1 MKKSNQFSNK
11 LIAKKD
17 LINSISVI
25 SAVLIVIFG
34 ILMFLM
40 VLNPEQNKMTGK
52 PTCFI
57 EQYLH
62 ASDIPSMYH
71 FCCEHEN
78 VFLIAILG
86 GLALGISQF
95 EFLHRKKYAS
105 TLLGFGI
112 KRSKLFLNRLIIPI
126 VLALICIILPYAIA
140 LKMNIEVFGF
150 KADMFPWFFFELIRV
165 IRVFVACYTISI
177 IACIFTG
184 RTIEAIA
191 GSISIAIL
199 PTVVFSLFDVLFELV
214 LFGYSGTFYSRTA
227 DILAKADPIFFSS
240 LMFSRGFDI
249 GHPIN
254 TPLDSDAVIQ
264 TAFSIIWVII
274 SVVVIFLVKNHFS
287 KSYKPEN
294 SGFKGINKGMVMLI
308 SFTVPLF
315 ASTFIAEYSDGYF
328 SPTISSSIKAITI
341 CISLVVGFIASLV
354 CGFIVHFTFKKIK
367 ASVVGGL
374 AVIGTIGIALVLGA
388 TGVLGTYHNIPEAEE
403 ISKIEVK
410 APFQEFLPD
419 VYDSYADFTQEYM
432 INTDSALVIT
442 DKDDIK
448 AVLKLHKKVSEDK
461 ENATTSSLYLTY
473 TFKDGSHI
481 TREYNYPG
489 EAATKDLLQL
499 WDTKAAKE
507 MYKAFFFPESPNV
520 EMLDKAPQQTTFY
533 YEQPYIM
540 DYKDNDAY
548 INITTRDREVKS
560 VLNEITESEFI
571 KLKKA
576 IYKDICSLDSSE
588 WFTPEE
594 TQIGTLTFRL
604 SSYQGIYNNSHG
616 FNIYINPNMVNTIKT
631 LKSLD
636 LYKHFECKKEIK
648 QVLVA
653 DIKEY
658 IYWENSTLATNKKDA
673 FVHQSYFT
681 YMDNG
686 WSHVCFDSYDNGDY
700 MPPVKEVTDKM
711 QIKSLTE
718 KGYIAYNVFNNGK
731 IVFVKYSDGT
741 LSSYVI
747 PYGK

>member
-17 LINSISVI
+17 LINSISVV

-40 VLNPEQNKMTGK
+40 VLSPEQDKMAGK
-52 PTCFI
+52 PTYFI
-57 EQYLH
+57 QQYLH
-62 ASDIPSMYH
+62 ASDTPSMYH

-86 GLALGISQF
+86 GLALGITQF

-112 KRSKLFLNRLIIPI
+112 KRSKLFLNRLIIPLA
-126 VLALICIILPYAIA
+126 LALICIILPYAIA
-140 LKMNIEVFGF
+140 LKLNIEVFGF

-191 GSISIAIL
+191 GAISIAIL
-199 PTVVFSLFDVLFELV
+199 PTVVFSIFDVLYELV

-249 GHPIN
+249 AHPIN
-254 TPLDSDAVIQ
+254 TPLDSDAVTQI
-264 TAFSIIWVII
+264 AFSIIWII
-274 SVVVIFLVKNHFS
+274 LSVVVIFLVKNHFS

-308 SFTVPLF
+308 SFTAPLF
-315 ASTFIAEYSDGYF
+315 ASTFIAEYLDGYF
-328 SPTISSSIKAITI
+328 SPTISSSIKALII
-341 CISLVVGFIASLV
+341 CISLASGFIASLV
-354 CGFIVHFTFKKIK
+354 CGFIVHFTLKSIK

-374 AVIGTIGIALVLGA
+374 AVIGTIGIALILGV
-388 TGVLGTYHNIPEAEE
+388 TGILGTYHNTPKAEE
-403 ISKIEVK
+403 IAKIEVK
-410 APFQEFLPD
+410 APFQEFFPD
-419 VYDSYADFTQEYM
+419 IYENYSDFTQQYLYDKDTA
-432 INTDSALVIT
+432 IVVT
-442 DKDDIK
+442 DKEDIET
-448 AVLKLHKKVSEDK
+448 VLNLQNTVSESK
-461 ENATTSSLYLTY
+461 GNETTTCFYLTY
-473 TFKDGSHI
+473 TLKDGSTI
-481 TREYNYPG
+481 TREYNYPD
-489 EAATKDLLQL
+489 EEATKELLKL

-507 MYKAFFFPESPNV
+507 LYKNFLFPPFDGV
-520 EMLDKAPQQTTFY
+520 ENLDYSSSLSTRHEHPF
-533 YEQPYIM
+533 IM
-540 DYKDNDAY
+540 DYNDEEAF
-548 INITTRDREVKS
+548 ILITTRDLETKS
-560 VLNEITESEFI
+560 VLDEITEAEFD

-576 IYKDICSLDSSE
+576 IYKDVCNLSSSE

-594 TQIGTLTFRL
+594 EQIGAITF
-604 SSYQGIYNNSHG
+604 SYASYQRFSYESHG
-616 FNIYINPNMVNTIKT
+616 AKFYITPNMTNTVKA
-631 LKSLD
+631 LKD
-636 LYKHFECKKEIK
+636 MGLYKYFECKKEIK

-653 DIKEY
+653 DIKDY

-686 WSHVCFDSYDNGDY
+686 WSHVCFDSYDNGEY

-718 KGYIAYNVFNNGK
+718 NGYIAYNVFNNGK
-731 IVFVKYSDGT
+731 IVFVKYSDDT

-747 PYGK
+747 PYEK